1 MDSFSVLI
9 GGKAGD
15 GITQAGS
22 MIAHLL
28 NELGYRLY
36 TYVDSPSLIRG
47 GHNYVIVRAHRGRIA
62 AHRDH
67 VNVMIALSPETLERH
82 HWRLKQRPVTVF
94 DNQTHQADEP
104 AQHGAPLPH
113 RDPGARRS
121 WSRRRRR
128 A

>member
-67 VNVMIALSPETLERH
+67 INVMIALTRT
-82 HWRLKQRPVTVF
+82 R
-94 DNQTHQADEP
+94 
-104 AQHGAPLPH
+104 
-113 RDPGARRS
+113 
-121 WSRRRRR
+121 WSATTGGSSSGR
-128 A
+128 